1 MGLYKEAKIYTVFV
15 TTAGEIQD
23 NTALFGEDIC
33 YLNREKLYNWAERVI
48 GLLKQVYRTFTG
60 EGDAVWRENT
70 IKLFEEE
77 GLTPEDYIEMI
88 DKKHLKDL

>member
-1 MGLYKEAKIYTVFV
+1 MKQAYCTFV
-15 TTAGEIQD
+15 GES
-23 NTALFGEDIC
+23 
-33 YLNREKLYNWAERVI
+33 
-48 GLLKQVYRTFTG
+48 
-60 EGDAVWRENT
+60 DAVWREDT

>member
-1 MGLYKEAKIYTVFV
+1 M
-15 TTAGEIQD
+15 
-23 NTALFGEDIC
+23 
-33 YLNREKLYNWAERVI
+33 
-48 GLLKQVYRTFTG
+48 KQAYRTFTG